1 MRIELGPKA
10 LDRAVDAVAHPLGE
24 AGTQHEKDG
33 DETEENPLLG
43 LRDRDGRHE
52 QRRQRQP
59 RDAEERSAPD
69 EVGFVAVERKDAQ
82 VLVQR
87 PRHEQQQQHRARHVL
102 DVPTEIQKHR
112 DCHLAHH
119 PQNFDPAGALGPS
132 SAGKKVCLEVE
143 TADEDGEDYIDRSG
157 KHCERGDEDVGEVP
171 RAAESFLIVKVR
183 RYRRFFRDQTV
194 DWHEQPFEH

>member
-119 PQNFDPAGALGPS
+119 PQNFDPAFPRPCSAPTLTNKARPRLGVAIGNQS
-132 SAGKKVCLEVE
+132 
-143 TADEDGEDYIDRSG
+143 GEGRDLPVLWDRA
-157 KHCERGDEDVGEVP
+157 P
-171 RAAESFLIVKVR
+171 RA
-183 RYRRFFRDQTV
+183 RRFVSKLRLQTRTAKTI
-194 DWHEQPFEH
+194 